1 MQNSIKITIFT
12 LLTAILALCFT
23 GEPLQSQVTPFKF
36 KVLVSVSCKDS
47 ITKDSIKS
55 YVNRELRSLGDVQ
68 LVSYLFP
75 DDAHFQIALTAVE
88 PTWQNTGAKTGGIA
102 IASMFLEKFDVKRL
116 NNKISAVSQKSLN
129 DLKIPLYLR
138 PHLAV
143 NTDDS
148 ADTEKLCKSIVISF
162 DVNVLEP
169 IRKLIEK

>member
-55 YVNRELRSLGDVQ
+55 YINRELRSLGDVQ

-75 DDAHFQIALTAVE
+75 DDAHFQIALTVIE
-88 PTWQNTGAKTGGIA
+88 PTWKNTGAKTGGIA
-102 IASMFLEKFDVKRL
+102 IASMFLEKFDVKVL
-116 NNKISAVSQKSLN
+116 SAVSQKSLN
-129 DLKIPLYLR
+129 DLKMPLYFHPRLVVDTG
-138 PHLAV
+138 ASV
-143 NTDDS
+143 
-148 ADTEKLCKSIVISF
+148 DTEKICKSIVIDF